1 MTRKNEVQQVRAVI
15 FMGNKGYPLGILSFP
30 PLMGRLVY
38 RMYQLL
44 KFFLYIVLAMVFL
57 GWEPWKML

>member
-1 MTRKNEVQQVRAVI
+1 MARKNEVQQVRAVI

-30 PLMGRLVY
+30 PLIGRLVY

-44 KFFLYIVLAMVFL
+44 KLFLYIVLAILFL
-57 GWEPWKML
+57 GWEPWEML